1 MGSHFR
7 SFIINAIAGSP
18 FIPVKVR
25 VWLYRSQG
33 FKLGSNIVI
42 GPYNYFFAN
51 NIEIGNNSFINNHVL
66 FQNGAGNAK
75 IKIGSNTSI
84 APNVLFEAGTHK
96 IGPKM
101 KRAGA
106 VYYDAITVGDGC
118 WIGCNVTILPGVTIA
133 NGCVIGAGATVVKNT
148 EPNGLY
154 VGIPAKRIRDLDLF

>member
-84 APNVLFEAGTHK
+84 APNVLFEASTHK

-106 VYYDAITVGDGC
+106 VYYEMLLQWVMGVG
-118 WIGCNVTILPGVTIA
+118 
-133 NGCVIGAGATVVKNT
+133 
-148 EPNGLY
+148 
-154 VGIPAKRIRDLDLF
+154 

>member
-1 MGSHFR
+1 M
-7 SFIINAIAGSP
+7 
-18 FIPVKVR
+18 
-25 VWLYRSQG
+25 
-33 FKLGSNIVI
+33 
-42 GPYNYFFAN
+42 
-51 NIEIGNNSFINNHVL
+51 
-66 FQNGAGNAK
+66 
-75 IKIGSNTSI
+75 
-84 APNVLFEAGTHK
+84 LFEAGTHK

-154 VGIPAKRIRDLDLF
+154 VGIPAKRIRDLDL